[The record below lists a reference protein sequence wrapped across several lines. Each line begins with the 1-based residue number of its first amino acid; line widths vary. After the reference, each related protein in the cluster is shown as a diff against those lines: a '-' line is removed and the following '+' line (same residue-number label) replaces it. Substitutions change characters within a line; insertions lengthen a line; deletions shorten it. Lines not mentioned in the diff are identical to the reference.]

1 MLDKA
6 KLIFVQNYHNL
17 WRRLSITGI
26 IVLIILNLFLLL
38 LIPTEFNKKY
48 EPVKVKNLSED
59 IFNQLNDIN
68 LKIENETKILS
79 SKTIESWLE
88 VYIRE
93 YTGKKDLRISP
104 QKLNEYLSDLALLI
118 NTQPVNAKLL
128 IINGKAE
135 EFVSS
140 EYGRKLDIETS
151 QKIIID
157 AIFTK
162 KTTVTLPVNIIEPNI
177 TLEKINKLG
186 ITTLIGQGK
195 SDFKGSPSSRIHNI
209 KIGLAK
215 YNGII
220 IKPGEIFSF
229 NDLLGEVNEKNGYQ
243 SELIIKNGKLV
254 YEYGGGLCQ
263 ISTTLFR
270 AAIMAGLPILERK
283 PHSFPVR
290 YYNPQGFDA
299 TIYPG
304 VVDLKFKNDTPGHLL
319 IQSKIEGTKLIFEIY
334 GTDDGRKT
342 TIEGPY
348 QYDQKANGSLK
359 SYFKRKIT
367 FADNSLKEETFYSYY
382 KPPVPLEKNPLE

>member
-1 MLDKA
+1 
-6 KLIFVQNYHNL
+6 
-17 WRRLSITGI
+17 
-26 IVLIILNLFLLL
+26 
-38 LIPTEFNKKY
+38 
-48 EPVKVKNLSED
+48 VKVKNLSED

-229 NDLLGEVNEKNGYQ
+229 NDLLGEVNEQNGYQ

-367 FADNSLKEETFYSYY
+367 FADNSIKEEIFYSYY